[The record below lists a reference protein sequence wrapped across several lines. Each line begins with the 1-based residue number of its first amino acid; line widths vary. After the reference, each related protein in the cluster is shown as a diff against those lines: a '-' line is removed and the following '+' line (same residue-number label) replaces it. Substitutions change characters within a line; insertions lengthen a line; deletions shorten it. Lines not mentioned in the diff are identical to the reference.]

1 MSGMGEGLIAE
12 NEGTSTWEGSGAAGD
27 LFHLG
32 QDVLSDALSWNT
44 AFDAGLV
51 GIDVLSSMENPLGA
65 LLASGVGWLLEHI
78 PGISEVWDKL
88 TGSAAAIEQIAGTW
102 DNIAKSLSSS
112 QSSYVTSSAQIE
124 QWSGPAATSYRQ
136 VADGYASALAGA
148 SAEAEAL
155 AIVVRGVGALVA
167 TLKDIVYTLIAD
179 FIEFT
184 VLPAILSA
192 LATAWCT
199 FGASVA
205 AAITYIEIQ
214 ADVAAGQITL
224 QITRTTEE
232 IVVISERAAKAIG
245 KLGELESALK
255 KLAEDV
261 NVGKDSAYLLV
272 HDLTDQAKGG
282 VNHHT
287 AG

>member
-1 MSGMGEGLIAE
+1 MVDGLIAA
-12 NEGTSTWEGSGAAGD
+12 NDGTTAVEGAGAAGD

-65 LLASGVGWLLEHI
+65 LIASGVGWLLEHV
-78 PGISEVWDKL
+78 PGLSDVWDKL

-102 DNIAKSLSSS
+102 DDIARSLSTSR
-112 QSSYVTSSAQIE
+112 SSYVTSSQQIE
-124 QWSGPAATSYRQ
+124 RWSGPAATSYRQ
-136 VADGYASALAGA
+136 VADGYAAALGGA

-167 TLKDIVYTLIAD
+167 TLKDVVYTLIAD
-179 FIEFT
+179 FVEFT
-184 VLPAILSA
+184 VLPAILGA

-224 QITRTTEE
+224 KITKTTEE
-232 IVVISERAAKAIG
+232 ILVISERAAAAIS
-245 KLGELESALK
+245 KLAKLESALK

-261 NVGKDSAYLLV
+261 SVAKDAGYLLV
-272 HDLTDQAKGG
+272 HDVTDQAKGG
-282 VNHHT
+282 VDHR
-287 AG
+287 AVG